1 MPGERTD
8 LVSVVKAVSFAL
20 TASSSMLSILSRLSS
35 LEWHWTHAM
44 SRCARWSK
52 RLETN
57 HRRGAM
63 GMPVGSV
70 VWSATGLIAGR
81 GLALGAGGGAVGAP
95 VDGAAVLGA
104 GGVDASGVVAAAGG

>member
-1 MPGERTD
+1 
-8 LVSVVKAVSFAL
+8 
-20 TASSSMLSILSRLSS
+20 
-35 LEWHWTHAM
+35 M
-44 SRCARWSK
+44 SRCERWSK

-81 GLALGAGGGAVGAP
+81 GLAFGAGGGVVGAAAE
-95 VDGAAVLGA
+95 GAAVFGA
-104 GGVDASGVVAAAGG
+104 AGVEASGVVVAAGGWVVGAVPSAPGTVGRLRRWANCGVTPTSNGSSS